1 MDRVGEMMLPF
12 KMTGTKVR
20 PEEMVLLQTGFP
32 SMELEPSQTPAL
44 LRNQLACPP
53 GPWPRGQALA
63 SSAYR
68 SVQRAG

>member
-1 MDRVGEMMLPF
+1 MDRAGEMTLPF
-12 KMTGTKVR
+12 KMTGTEVR

-32 SMELEPSQTPAL
+32 SMELEPPLDPSTPEKPAG
-44 LRNQLACPP
+44 LAP
-53 GPWPRGQALA
+53 GLWPRGQALA